1 MKENEGMTARE
12 TERYNELLR
21 DAYPQ
26 PKDGMR
32 EAVMQRIAAE
42 KSARRRKSKLFVRW
56 GSIAACLVI
65 IGGAIVLSAP
75 RFFAAK
81 KNHVADNYSLASF
94 DKAEEVC
101 DSGNQCSEVLITA
114 MDDSKETNEW
124 NDQNGAMY
132 NTGKALIEADSDED
146 DYENFSDN
154 SLPDAAEPPMLGMAG
169 GSVMRL
175 PVIACDNF
183 DVDGDGETEYC
194 EITHDLTSELYSVWF
209 TVYSQDGDKEY
220 KDMFVTGGED
230 IIFES
235 VDGKTMLKHCEHYH
249 GIEILD
255 GHVSLPTDCEGCTL
269 GAALEQ
275 EQ

>member
-1 MKENEGMTARE
+1 MKENEGLTARE

-26 PKDGMR
+26 PKGGMR

-42 KSARRRKSKLFVRW
+42 KTARRRRSKFFVRW

-75 RFFAAK
+75 RFFAVK
-81 KNHVADNYSLASF
+81 KNLIADTYSLASF

-101 DSGNQCSEVLITA
+101 DSGNQCSEVLVTA

-132 NTGKALIEADSDED
+132 NTGKTLIEADSDEA
-146 DYENFSDN
+146 DYENLSNN
-154 SLPDAAEPPMLGMAG
+154 SLPDAADPPLLGMAG

-194 EITHDLTSELYSVWF
+194 TITPGPTSGLFSIWF
-209 TVYSQDGDKEY
+209 TVHSQDGDEEF
-220 KDMFVTGGED
+220 KDGFVLDWGSLE
-230 IIFES
+230 FET
-235 VDGKTMLKHCEHYH
+235 VDGKMMLKHCEHYH

-255 GHVSLPTDCEGCTL
+255 GHVILPTDCEDCMINGQKKW
-269 GAALEQ
+269 Q
-275 EQ
+275 E